1 VTPEISRRADRT
13 VIDHLWFDQSV
24 TARAGRVALAPVA
37 AAYRVATRIRGAMYD
52 VGLLPVRETAIPAL
66 SVGNLTVGGTGK
78 TPMAAWMAGALAARH
93 HRPAV
98 VLRGYGDG
106 DEAAVHRVLNPSVTV
121 VVSPDRVEG
130 VRRAAAAGCDVAV
143 LDDAFQHRRA
153 RRVADVVLVSAD
165 AWASPRWPLP
175 SGPWREPLSALRRAT
190 VIIVTRKIADDTA
203 VATVVG
209 AISAIAP
216 RIPVAVASFEP
227 CALRTL
233 AGATRPLTSL
243 RGARVRAVA
252 GVATPASF
260 FAQLRGLGADVDGV
274 PFADHHPYTG
284 ADVAAL
290 QRGATPGTDVICTL
304 KDAVKLDGL
313 WPREPGGG
321 SLWYVSQRVEF
332 ERGVESVYAALD
344 AVPGIRPSPD
354 R

>member
-1 VTPEISRRADRT
+1 
-13 VIDHLWFDQSV
+13 VIDRLWYDRSAG
-24 TARAGRVALAPVA
+24 ARAARVALAPVA
-37 AAYRVATRIRGAMYD
+37 AVYGAAVGVRRAMYD

-78 TPMAAWMAGALAARH
+78 TPVAAWMAGALVGRG

-106 DEAAVHRVLNPSVTV
+106 DEAAVHRLLNPSVPV
-121 VVSPDRVEG
+121 VTSPDRVEG
-130 VRRAAAAGCDVAV
+130 VGRAAAAGCDVAV

-165 AWASPRWPLP
+165 GWASPRWPLP

-190 VIIVTRKIADDTA
+190 LVIVTRKVADRTT
-203 VATVVG
+203 VTTVVD
-209 AISAIAP
+209 AVSAIAP
-216 RIPVAVASFEP
+216 RVPVAVASLEP

-233 AGATRPLTSL
+233 EGATRPLTSL
-243 RGARVRAVA
+243 RGTRVRAVA
-252 GVATPASF
+252 GVASPASF
-260 FAQLRGLGADVDGV
+260 FAQLAGLGADVDGV
-274 PFADHHPYTG
+274 LYADHHRYTV

-290 QRGATPGTDVICTL
+290 RRGTTPGTDVICTL

-313 WPREPGGG
+313 WPREAG

-332 ERGVESVYAALD
+332 ERGVESVDAVLD
-344 AVPGIRPSPD
+344 ALPRIRPSPD